1 MGGVDLTTVSRLLGH
16 KSLSMTLRY
25 AHLAPNHLDMA
36 VNALNAIMP
45 DCIKTGAESKITDNT
60 LRLVEKAA

>member
-1 MGGVDLTTVSRLLGH
+1 
-16 KSLSMTLRY
+16 MTLRY

-45 DCIKTGAESKITDNT
+45 DCIKTGAESKIADNT